1 MTKINSY
8 SASPQSNDGSA
19 AKGTSG
25 NPYTQ
30 EEFDALFDAGEWKG
44 GYVEGVGY
52 VGGNHL
58 PEVVIYASFG
68 SDSDSWS
75 DPWGSTDNPWDDSQ
89 NPDGDNGDS
98 PTGGGNPGGGNP
110 GGGNPGGGN
119 PGGGSQG
126 GGSQGGGGGNNSE
139 SGATGEENSN
149 IDTSDVLPASA
160 FRGFL
165 YSDKT
170 GCFNRCREMLAIAKC
185 QLNGDEIAMTHYDS
199 NGRATTATN
208 NFVYGLNYID
218 GQLQQ
223 KKPVIVAV
231 DYKEKTS
238 MGSTRLDQAGDH
250 FVIIVGGSQT
260 NGYHYFDPATGDKE
274 KGTSPNNVF
283 TIEGDLMKDTNTC
296 IGSYYILTSIREN
309 K

>member
-1 MTKINSY
+1 
-8 SASPQSNDGSA
+8 
-19 AKGTSG
+19 
-25 NPYTQ
+25 
-30 EEFDALFDAGEWKG
+30 
-44 GYVEGVGY
+44 
-52 VGGNHL
+52 
-58 PEVVIYASFG
+58 
-68 SDSDSWS
+68 
-75 DPWGSTDNPWDDSQ
+75 
-89 NPDGDNGDS
+89 
-98 PTGGGNPGGGNP
+98 
-110 GGGNPGGGN
+110 
-119 PGGGSQG
+119 
-126 GGSQGGGGGNNSE
+126 
-139 SGATGEENSN
+139 
-149 IDTSDVLPASA
+149 
-160 FRGFL
+160 
-165 YSDKT
+165 
-170 GCFNRCREMLAIAKC
+170 MLAIAKC